1 MIKISYF
8 KKIGDKINFTEI
20 EVKVILFITIS
31 FLIGSF
37 AYFLKY
43 RSELVELKKFDYSKQ
58 DSLFV
63 KHKNKSDSASSS
75 KKKVDYEQELL
86 DFSNDNYSERTNS
99 NYQDSDF
106 KININKSAIEE
117 LILLPGIGE
126 KTAKNIVVFR
136 KKYGKFQKI
145 DDLIK
150 VPGIGNKKLA
160 KIKKHIII
168 E

>member
-1 MIKISYF
+1 M
-8 KKIGDKINFTEI
+8 
-20 EVKVILFITIS
+20 FITIS

-37 AYFLKY
+37 AYYLKY
-43 RSELVELKKFDYSKQ
+43 RSELVELKNFDYSEQ

-63 KHKNKSDSASSS
+63 INKNRSDSASSS

-99 NYQDSDF
+99 NYQDSDL

-117 LILLPGIGE
+117 LILLPGVGE
-126 KTAKNIVVFR
+126 KTAKNIVAFR
-136 KKYGKFQKI
+136 NKNGKFQKI

>member
-1 MIKISYF
+1 M
-8 KKIGDKINFTEI
+8 
-20 EVKVILFITIS
+20 KVILFITIS
-31 FLIGSF
+31 FLIGSL
-37 AYFLKY
+37 AYYLKY
-43 RSELVELKKFDYSKQ
+43 RSELVELKKYDYSKQ

-63 KHKNKSDSASSS
+63 KNKNRSDSASSN

-99 NYQDSDF
+99 NYQDSDL
-106 KININKSAIEE
+106 KININNSTIEE

-126 KTAKNIVVFR
+126 KTAENIVTFR
-136 KKYGKFQKI
+136 NKNGKFQKI
-145 DDLIK
+145 ADLIK
-150 VPGIGNKKLA
+150 VPGIGNKKLD